1 MVMSPAE
8 QRTLQEVS
16 AKVEFLEEKIVDSL
30 ETMKETQGRICGDI
44 SKIKEAVYNPDQGLY
59 ARIRSLEEEAKS
71 RAKILWLVL
80 SVGLGAAGTAIMS
93 HLQ

>member
-1 MVMSPAE
+1 MIMSPAE

-16 AKVEFLEEKIVDSL
+16 QKVEFLEEKIVDSL
-30 ETMKETQGRICGDI
+30 ETMKETQGRIGVDI

-71 RAKILWLVL
+71 RAKILWLLL
-80 SVGLGAAGTAIMS
+80 SVGLGAAGTAILS

>member
-1 MVMSPAE
+1 MSPAE

-16 AKVEFLEEKIVDSL
+16 AKVEFLEEKIIDSL

-59 ARIRSLEEEAKS
+59 ARIRTLEEESKS
-71 RAKILWLVL
+71 RGKVLWLL
-80 SVGLGAAGTAIMS
+80 FSVGLGAIGTAIIS

>member
-1 MVMSPAE
+1 MIMSPAE
-8 QRTLQEVS
+8 QRTLLEVS
-16 AKVEFLEEKIVDSL
+16 QKVEFLEEKIVDSL

-71 RAKILWLVL
+71 RAKILWLLL
-80 SVGLGAAGTAIMS
+80 SVGLGAAGTAILS

>member
-1 MVMSPAE
+1 MIMSPAE

-59 ARIRSLEEEAKS
+59 ARIRTLEEEAKS
-71 RAKILWLVL
+71 RAKILWLL
-80 SVGLGAAGTAIMS
+80 L
-93 HLQ
+93 

>member
-1 MVMSPAE
+1 MSPAE

-16 AKVEFLEEKIVDSL
+16 QKVEFLEEKIVDSL
-30 ETMKETQGRICGDI
+30 ETMKETQGRIGVDI

-71 RAKILWLVL
+71 RAKILWLLL
-80 SVGLGAAGTAIMS
+80 SVGLGAAGTAILS

>member
-1 MVMSPAE
+1 MIMSPAE

-16 AKVEFLEEKIVDSL
+16 QKVEFLEEKIVDSL

-71 RAKILWLVL
+71 RAKILWLLL
-80 SVGLGAAGTAIMS
+80 SVGLGAAGTAILS

>member
-1 MVMSPAE
+1 MIMSPAE

>member
-1 MVMSPAE
+1 MSPAE

>member
-1 MVMSPAE
+1 MIMSPAE

-16 AKVEFLEEKIVDSL
+16 QKVEFLEEKIVDSL
-30 ETMKETQGRICGDI
+30 ETMKETQGRIGVDI

-71 RAKILWLVL
+71 RAKILWLLL
-80 SVGLGAAGTAIMS
+80 SVGLGAAGTAILS
-93 HLQ
+93 HL

>member
-1 MVMSPAE
+1 MIMSPAE

-16 AKVEFLEEKIVDSL
+16 SKVEFLEEKIVDSL
-30 ETMKETQGRICGDI
+30 EVMKENQGRMCGDI

-59 ARIRSLEEEAKS
+59 ARIRTLEEEAKS
-71 RAKILWLVL
+71 RAKFLWLIF
-80 SVGLGAAGTAIMS
+80 SVGLGAVGTAIIS

>member
-1 MVMSPAE
+1 MIMSPAE

-16 AKVEFLEEKIVDSL
+16 QKVEFLEEKIVDSL

-71 RAKILWLVL
+71 RAKILWLLL
-80 SVGLGAAGTAIMS
+80 SVGLGAAGTAILS
-93 HLQ
+93 HL

>member
-16 AKVEFLEEKIVDSL
+16 QKVEFLEEKIVDSL

-71 RAKILWLVL
+71 RAKILWLLL
-80 SVGLGAAGTAIMS
+80 SVGLGAAGTAILS

>member
-1 MVMSPAE
+1 MIMSPAE

-16 AKVEFLEEKIVDSL
+16 AKVEFLEEKIIDSL

-59 ARIRSLEEEAKS
+59 ARIRTLEEEAKS
-71 RAKILWLVL
+71 RAKILWLLL
-80 SVGLGAAGTAIMS
+80 SVGLGAAGTAILS
-93 HLQ
+93 HL

>member
-1 MVMSPAE
+1 MVMSLAE

-16 AKVEFLEEKIVDSL
+16 QKVEFLEEKIVDSL
-30 ETMKETQGRICGDI
+30 ETMKETQGRIGVDI

-71 RAKILWLVL
+71 RAKILWLLL
-80 SVGLGAAGTAIMS
+80 SVGLGAAGTAILS